1 MEQGFGRK
9 MVEKGMLPLKMEEGM
24 RLIKKQAV
32 EIAYGQKGLG
42 TFI

>member
-1 MEQGFGRK
+1 
-9 MVEKGMLPLKMEEGM
+9 MVEKGTLPLRTEEGM

-32 EIAYGQKGLG
+32 EIASDQKGLG